1 MTMWTCRQH
10 QGASRTSGSGRRSCR
25 THQNVSTNGLSEEVN
40 NTHQVD
46 LERSQTSQVAK
57 RLSKAMSTAP
67 QNATEVVRT
76 MTALKRSHQV
86 EIPSHN
92 AIWADQRCR
101 EVSRVFGTAER
112 LLTAPNT
119 MGCVSGAM
127 GTRTASYRTCHVKK
141 SSQETIQA
149 SQGCRETS
157 RAIGAAKA
165 MEMASDTMGD
175 EMVRMVQ
182 QAAHAAT
189 HNESKRDR

>member
-1 MTMWTCRQH
+1 MWTCRQH
-10 QGASRTSGSGRRSCR
+10 QGASRMLGSGRRSCR

-67 QNATEVVRT
+67 QNATEAVRT

-101 EVSRVFGTAER
+101 EVSRAFRTAER

-127 GTRTASYRTCHVKK
+127 GCVSGAMGTRAASYRTHHVKK
-141 SSQETIQA
+141 SSQETI
-149 SQGCRETS
+149 
-157 RAIGAAKA
+157 
-165 MEMASDTMGD
+165 
-175 EMVRMVQ
+175 
-182 QAAHAAT
+182 
-189 HNESKRDR
+189 